1 MNMGL
6 SFDRFFQLFSLPF
19 LFVDIRDDAEDDGE
33 KVLSD
38 DVLDADDETPG
49 VEDDA
54 DDLFGPQGDD
64 DEISM
69 DTNSKGGYEE

>member
-1 MNMGL
+1 MNMEL
-6 SFDRFFQLFSLPF
+6 LFDRFSLLFSLPF
-19 LFVDIRDDAEDDGE
+19 LFVDTRDDADDDGE

-54 DDLFGPQGDD
+54 DDLYGPQSDD
-64 DEISM
+64 DESFM
-69 DTNSKGGYEE
+69 DTNSKGEYEE